1 MESSNSTTIPILT
14 HRLGHRDVSFEAK
27 RFRHRAVAIRQVA
40 VGVVIAAGPGNQG
53 AQPQQPDVAQHQTFV
68 CWQLRRTVDRALG
81 FGHVTLGATVQQRLH
96 QEGGAGSAV
105 RELSCIEEI
114 V

>member
-1 MESSNSTTIPILT
+1 MSPRSH

-27 RFRHRAVAIRQVA
+27 RFRHRTVAIRQVA
-40 VGVVIAAGPGNQG
+40 VGNVVAAGPGQQG
-53 AQPQQPDVAQHQTFV
+53 PQPQQPDVAQHQTFV
-68 CWQLRRTVDRALG
+68 RRQLRRTVDRALG
-81 FGHVTLGATVQQRLH
+81 FGHVILGAPVQQRLH

-105 RELSCIEEI
+105 RELAVLEET